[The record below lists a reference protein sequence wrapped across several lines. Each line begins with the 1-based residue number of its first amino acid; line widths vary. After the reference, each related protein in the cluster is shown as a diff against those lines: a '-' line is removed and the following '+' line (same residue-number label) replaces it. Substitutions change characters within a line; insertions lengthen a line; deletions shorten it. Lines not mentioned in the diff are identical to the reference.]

1 MDARRHAAGGRLR
14 VAQARRDAR
23 LAAAR
28 QPAQHDRQAARPL
41 RAPRRAEELARVD
54 HRGRALGLRG
64 GRRRGAPVHKACG
77 RARGA
82 RRRLLRRA
90 RAGRRRAGRRAR
102 ARRGGRRGLSRP
114 PWRRRSARACAWR
127 PPGALARGLLV
138 AGAVPRLRPWL
149 PGRAPGGIRATAV
162 GCAIPRLP
170 VCGLRAVSG
179 VPIAIPLVVALLR
192 GLMRVRVPRIAL
204 RAVTVRRPAVSCRAR
219 PGGGAGMRVPVHLA
233 AELRRGPGVR
243 RLPLRRRA
251 RRMQLAGCGR
261 RPPHCRRGRLRSL
274 QSRLRRRS
282 ARRRPA
288 GPRLRLPRLRR
299 RRLLGAPCWQLSGC
313 LRRVR
318 GRPARARR
326 RLLRAPGLPRGVLRR
341 RPCGLRGRLL
351 CGPRLPPGVWLLPAG
366 VLPAAL
372 LVLLLRRGL
381 PPGMLLRP
389 LLSLPGLPAGL
400 PRVLWRAWLPA
411 GVLRL
416 PAGALLRA
424 RRLPASRLGRQRW
437 RQGVRVRWQ
446 RRRRGLVWR
455 QRRRAGPAPAL
466 SRLEKAVTSL
476 CATVPQTQAHALQ
489 ATVTQCLAGPDG
501 QPQQQTAPVCGRG
514 RASQAHLSAGG
525 RSGALALKRWL
536 RLYSEVHPGRGAA
549 GRALP
554 AGVAAL
560 RVVVQLLI
568 AAVRSGLR
576 AGPCCLVPQHVWWR
590 VVCRPSC
597 HQLRAAGRRRLPP

>member
-1 MDARRHAAGGRLR
+1 MAAPQRPGLRLAPPRGPGPRAAGSRRRTPAAALAARARPRRNTRHRRRLRHTPAARMRAARRE
-14 VAQARRDAR
+14 RRAHSHT
-23 LAAAR
+23 
-28 QPAQHDRQAARPL
+28 PGSSPAARPDAGA
-41 RAPRRAEELARVD
+41 RTPHSPPRRNRAAPRRTL
-54 HRGRALGLRG
+54 
-64 GRRRGAPVHKACG
+64 P
-77 RARGA
+77 
-82 RRRLLRRA
+82 
-90 RAGRRRAGRRAR
+90 
-102 ARRGGRRGLSRP
+102 
-114 PWRRRSARACAWR
+114 R
-127 PPGALARGLLV
+127 PPG
-138 AGAVPRLRPWL
+138 
-149 PGRAPGGIRATAV
+149 
-162 GCAIPRLP
+162 
-170 VCGLRAVSG
+170 G
-179 VPIAIPLVVALLR
+179 V
-192 GLMRVRVPRIAL
+192 
-204 RAVTVRRPAVSCRAR
+204 
-219 PGGGAGMRVPVHLA
+219 GMRVPVHLA

-299 RRLLGAPCWQLSGC
+299 RRLLGAPCCQLSGC

-326 RLLRAPGLPRGVLRR
+326 RLLRAPGLPRGMLRR

-466 SRLEKAVTSL
+466 SRLRKAVTSL

-489 ATVTQCLAGPDG
+489 APVTQCLARPDG

-576 AGPCCLVPQHVWWR
+576 AGPCCLVPQHVRWR